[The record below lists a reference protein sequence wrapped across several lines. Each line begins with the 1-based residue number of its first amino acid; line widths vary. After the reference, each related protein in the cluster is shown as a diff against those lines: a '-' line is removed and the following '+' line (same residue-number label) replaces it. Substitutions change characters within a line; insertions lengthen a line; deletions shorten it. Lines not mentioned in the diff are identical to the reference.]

1 MDPFPK
7 TMLLGLANNAALLI
21 VLAFLYDSFLRDRP
35 HFPFLRR
42 LAASLGLGA
51 MAMIVMQSPWELRP
65 GIFFDTRSIL
75 LGLAGLFFGP
85 GPTLLATA
93 MAAGLRLVQGGL
105 GVQAGVA
112 TILVSSAIGLA
123 WARVR
128 KGDLAQLRLGEL
140 YAFGLVLH
148 LGMLACMLLLPGSH
162 ALETLGHIT
171 LPVLLIYPAATAA
184 LGHLFVVRFARN
196 RLLRRLSESESRYQS
211 LFENNH
217 VVMLLIDP
225 DTGAVM
231 DANPS
236 ACAYYG
242 WSREEIKKKKVHEI
256 NMMAP
261 EAVHAALQ
269 DAKTRRNTAFHFR
282 HRLADGG
289 IREVEVNSGPILYL
303 GRLLL
308 YSVVIDVT
316 DRRRAE
322 DRLRLGEA
330 RLQSLFAIT
339 QMETSSLDTLLA
351 HAVAEA
357 RRLTGSRLGR
367 LFLQHEENGRLLLAA
382 ESGDGAC
389 GAPLP
394 GGPDAS
400 DPHGPW
406 AEALRLR
413 HPVVLPAL
421 TERGEESDC
430 RQAPG
435 EALCV
440 PIVTNDAVAA
450 FLVLAGKADV
460 YDDQDIR
467 LASLLMDAVWRMV
480 ARTRDAGTLRAAKE
494 AAETASRAKS
504 EFLAN
509 MSHELR
515 TPLNGIQGMAQLLDG
530 TDLTVE
536 QKEYVD
542 AALASCRRLTR
553 LLGDILDLSRVESGK
568 LGLVSEPFR
577 LADLIASVSA
587 AFEPACREAG
597 VAWITDVARDVPETL
612 WGDEGRM
619 RQILCNLAGNAVKFT
634 RAGSVRLEVRAG
646 SRDAAG
652 RGSVLFTVA
661 DTGVGIAEE
670 DLERVFEAFHQVE
683 RSFSR
688 RFQGAGLGLAIVRR
702 LVGLMGGVVVLES
715 EVGRGTECVCAL
727 PLIRPAVP
735 VPEPVAAAGGVAG
748 TGTVRSGWRILVA
761 EDDAVNALALRRLL
775 EKIGHAV
782 SVAHDGQEAVDM
794 ALAGRPDLVLMDVG
808 MPVLDGVQAMRLL
821 REKTGLAGVAAIP
834 VIALTAHAMAGDREN
849 LLAAGMDGYV
859 AKPVDRED
867 LLETMGQVLGCGRLR
882 MEGEA

>member
-1 MDPFPK
+1 MDLFPK

-21 VLAFLYDSFLRDRP
+21 VLAFLYDSFLRDKP

-51 MAMIVMQSPWELRP
+51 ITMIVMLSPWELRP
-65 GIFFDTRSIL
+65 GLFFDTRTIL

-93 MAAGLRLVQGGL
+93 MAAGLRVIQGGL
-105 GVQAGVA
+105 GVHAGVV
-112 TILVSSAIGLA
+112 TILVSSAIGLT
-123 WARVR
+123 WARIR
-128 KGDLAQLRLGEL
+128 KGDLSQLRLGEL
-140 YAFGLVLH
+140 YAFGMVLH
-148 LGMLACMLLLPGSH
+148 LGMLACMLLLPGPY
-162 ALETLGHIT
+162 ALETLGRIT
-171 LPVLLIYPAATAA
+171 LPVLLLYPVATAA
-184 LGHLFVVRFARN
+184 LGHLLVMRFARN
-196 RLLRRLSESESRYQS
+196 RLLLRLSESESRYQS

-225 DTGAVM
+225 DTGAVV

-242 WSREEIKKKKVHEI
+242 WSREEIKGKKIHEI

-261 EAVHAALQ
+261 EAVHAAMQ
-269 DAKTRRNTAFHFR
+269 DAKIRRNTSFRFR
-282 HRLADGG
+282 HRLADGD

-322 DRLRLGEA
+322 DGLRLGEA

-339 QMETSSLDTLLA
+339 QMETSSLGMLLA

-357 RRLTGSRLGR
+357 RRLTGSGLGR
-367 LFLQHEENGRLLLAA
+367 LFLQHEENGRLMLAA

-389 GAPLP
+389 GTPP

-406 AEALRLR
+406 AEAIRLR
-413 HPVVLPAL
+413 HPVVLPARM
-421 TERGEESDC
+421 EQGDGREC
-430 RQAPG
+430 RRAAA

-440 PIVTNDAVAA
+440 PIVSHDGVAA
-450 FLVLAGKADV
+450 FLVLAGKGDA

-480 ARTRDAGTLRAAKE
+480 ARTRDAGTLLAAKE
-494 AAETASRAKS
+494 AAETANRAKS

-515 TPLNGIQGMAQLLDG
+515 TPLNGIQGMAQLLEG
-530 TDLTVE
+530 TELTVE

-577 LADLIASVSA
+577 LVDLIASVTA
-587 AFEPACREAG
+587 AFESACREAG
-597 VAWITDVARDVPETL
+597 IVWITDVAGDVPETL
-612 WGDEGRM
+612 WGDEGRV
-619 RQILCNLAGNAVKFT
+619 RQILYNLAGNAVKFT

-702 LVGLMGGVVVLES
+702 LTGLMGGVVVLES
-715 EVGRGTECVCAL
+715 EIGRGTVCVCAL
-727 PLIRPAVP
+727 PLIRPAAP
-735 VPEPVAAAGGVAG
+735 VPEPEAAARGVASG
-748 TGTVRSGWRILVA
+748 SGAVRSGWRILVA

-775 EKIGHAV
+775 EKLGHGV
-782 SVAHDGQEAVDM
+782 SVAHNGQEAVDM

-859 AKPVDRED
+859 AKPVDKEE

-882 MEGEA
+882 MECDA